1 MTPEEIKAIQKEG
14 IDYFGHPLKVDG
26 QWGPK
31 TAWWHQI
38 SQLEKPRQDLL
49 RIALGYHAS
58 SMSEVHGNSIANDGT
73 FVDMLLKP
81 VGLRYQPWCIAFVS
95 HCIRKAGLE
104 WKKYHVSAW
113 GLREW
118 AKQNSLFVDEPV
130 PGDVFTVLYPKKPG
144 DNQWQGHGGFY
155 LGSDWTDSQNF
166 FNSVDGNVTDC
177 VRAGRRKIEN
187 DIKYIRIPGLSSGP
201 RITIEKTLMSISS
214 LGDR

>member
-1 MTPEEIKAIQKEG
+1 MTPEQIKAIQKDG

-26 QWGPK
+26 VWGPK

-49 RIALGYHAS
+49 RIALGYHAAG
-58 SMSEVHGNSIANDGT
+58 MSEIHGNSIANDGT

-113 GLREW
+113 GLLQW
-118 AKQNSLFVDEPV
+118 AEQNKLFIDEPA
-130 PGDVFTVLYPKKPG
+130 PGDLFAFLYPRPAG
-144 DNQWQGHGGFY
+144 DNKTPGHGGIVI
-155 LGSDWTDSQNF
+155 GSDSIDDKGFINT
-166 FNSVDGNVTDC
+166 VEGNIGDA
-177 VRAGRRKIEN
+177 VRAGRRAIRPEMKFL
-187 DIKYIRIPGLSSGP
+187 RIPDMSPAST
-201 RITIEKTLMSISS
+201 IVIEKLLMKIDS